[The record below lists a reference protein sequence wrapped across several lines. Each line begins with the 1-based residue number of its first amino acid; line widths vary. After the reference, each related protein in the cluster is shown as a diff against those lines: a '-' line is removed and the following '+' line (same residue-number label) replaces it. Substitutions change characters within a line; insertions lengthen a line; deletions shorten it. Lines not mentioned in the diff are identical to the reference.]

1 MFRFPIYP
9 NLTFLNS
16 SRLQPV
22 LIYHQF
28 AGADATTFANVMK
41 IPVFTIGGQHG
52 VIAEDRF
59 PNRAGA
65 QEGTP
70 CSKKLHS
77 RFFLLGFYGLAGG
90 PLLVSLQPSLSPGG
104 MPAFVA
110 SNKSKHACW
119 RRKRQITKR
128 LFLKGY
134 NKVLI
139 YHQFVS
145 AAAKA
150 ERLSP

>member
-70 CSKKLHS
+70 SFKNFSDL
-77 RFFLLGFYGLAGG
+77 F
-90 PLLVSLQPSLSPGG
+90 
-104 MPAFVA
+104 PA
-110 SNKSKHACW
+110 
-119 RRKRQITKR
+119 
-128 LFLKGY
+128 
-134 NKVLI
+134 
-139 YHQFVS
+139 S
-145 AAAKA
+145 AAMT
-150 ERLSP
+150 ERICYVIYISKLFNNAVTKSSFRLDK